1 MGERGPVPKR
11 SSQRRRRNKPD
22 TTTGTPDIT
31 RAESGTPTPPEAPA
45 ADEGWHPIAAS
56 LYESLTESGQ
66 RQWYEPSDWAAAYLM
81 CESISRDL
89 LPQVVGITDE
99 GDVVKDTIPLKGASL
114 AAYLKAFAGLGVTEG
129 DRRRTRMELTRATVR
144 DVDEDAAVV
153 ALDDWTARYTPPEE
167 TG

>member
-22 TTTGTPDIT
+22 AGTGTPDIT
-31 RAESGTPTPPEAPA
+31 PAESGTTDPPEAPP
-45 ADEGWHPIAAS
+45 ADEGWHPIATR
-56 LYESLTESGQ
+56 LYESLIQSGQ
-66 RQWYEPSDWAAAYLM
+66 RQWYEPSDWAAAFLM

-99 GDVVKDTIPLKGASL
+99 GDVVRDTIPLKGASL
-114 AAYLKAFAGLGVTEG
+114 AAYLKAFSALGVTEG
-129 DRRRTRMELTRATVR
+129 DRRRARMELSRATTR
-144 DVDEDAAVV
+144 DLDEDAAVV
-153 ALDDWTARYTPPEE
+153 ALDEWQARYSPPEE